1 MMRSSH
7 GGGGSTRVEAEG
19 YALQVRAIAGVE
31 SCCYVESVDV
41 AFDMGCCVHQAANK
55 THVFITHGHAD
66 HVSAFATHAARRS
79 LQRMK
84 PAKYYVPAHLVV
96 YMQSIMNSY
105 SAMQE
110 DEIQVEIVPVE
121 PFEEVHISAQWM
133 IKAFPTVHRVPSLG
147 YILFRKQS
155 KLKDEFIGL
164 PGKEIAALK
173 REGHEVTTAFMTPEI
188 AYTGDTTSQIFESSS
203 PLESQLGGDLL
214 NVKMLITEVSNWNV
228 CCATTDKPSQRR
240 VAF

>member
-1 MMRSSH
+1 MRSSH

-41 AFDMGCCVHQAANK
+41 VFDMGCCVHQAANK

-84 PAKYYVPAHLVV
+84 PAKYYVPAHLVGH
-96 YMQSIMNSY
+96 MQSIMNSY

-110 DEIQVEIVPVE
+110 DEIQAEIIPVE

-133 IKAFPTVHRVPSLG
+133 VKAFPTVHRVPSLG

-203 PLESQLGGDLL
+203 PLEGQLGGDLL
-214 NVKMLITEVSNWNV
+214 NVKVLITEVSNWNV
-228 CCATTDKPSQRR
+228 GCATTDKPNQCR